1 MNFNSIKEKLKLKL
15 KKRQSINYLICRN
28 IIHYDNRL
36 SPLFHKIADKL
47 DKWKIHNNLNYKL
60 RVRQS
65 KEELTERNIFSNR
78 NYYNSSKFKLEQLF
92 K

>member
-1 MNFNSIKEKLKLKL
+1 MNFNSIKEKLNLKL
-15 KKRQSINYLICRN
+15 KKRKNVSYLISRN
-28 IIHYDNRL
+28 IIHYDNGL

-47 DKWKIHNNLNYKL
+47 DKWKIYNNLNYKL

-65 KEELTERNIFSNR
+65 REELMKRNILSNR